1 MEVEL
6 GPQEAV
12 QRAGMQFSGVPPTAV
27 KSPTLTPMSMKSPNN
42 RPRLSQ
48 NAYSPKG
55 ILQLCGPPSMA
66 SKSPTLLP
74 MSLPEPALL
83 TVLQKFT
90 MKPKAP
96 SLLQRRRGAMALPM
110 EMPPAEKLV
119 DTLAALDDRY
129 KVLEKLGSGSAA
141 MVHRAIQL
149 GSGREVALKMPRSN
163 DPGVATLAKREYEML
178 KWLEPHPNIIQVVDF
193 HDLRGEATLVLEYFD
208 GSTLQAA
215 VTEKRFP
222 EHRAHSLGTKLMKA
236 VAHLHANNILH
247 RDVKPENVL
256 VSRGLRDLR
265 LIDLNVAACLDDGEP
280 LTPTGT
286 KLYKAP
292 ELLLGEPA
300 CERSDVWSTGLCIFF
315 MLSGSLPKCCG
326 FANRACALQTADF
339 ESDSWQL
346 ISGDCKAM
354 LQECLELER
363 ESRPTMAELLESEWI
378 ADSFTLLTLL
388 KSVVPGAQTAA
399 SVFNY
404 LKKSEG
410 AKFVGV
416 HAKGRRHTVQ
426 LECLDDA
433 TQMRR
438 MNTV

>member
-6 GPQEAV
+6 GPQEA
-12 QRAGMQFSGVPPTAV
+12 MQVEGVKFCGVPPTAV
-27 KSPTLTPMSMKSPNN
+27 KSPTLSPMSLKSPNN
-42 RPRLSQ
+42 RPRLSF
-48 NAYSPKG
+48 NAYSPQK
-55 ILQLCGPPSMA
+55 SMA
-66 SKSPTLLP
+66 AKSPTLLP
-74 MSLPEPALL
+74 MSLPEPAQL
-83 TVLQKFT
+83 TSPKKFI
-90 MKPKAP
+90 MKPKAL
-96 SLLQRRRGAMALPM
+96 SLLQRRRGATALPM
-110 EMPPAEKLV
+110 EIPRAEKIV

-163 DPGVATLAKREYEML
+163 DPGVATIAKREYEML
-178 KWLEPHPNIIQVVDF
+178 KRLAPHPNIIKVFDF

-208 GSTLQAA
+208 GSTLQAV

-300 CERSDVWSTGLCIFF
+300 CERSDVWSTGLCMFF
-315 MLSGSLPKCCG
+315 MLSGNLPRVCPCL
-326 FANRACALQTADF
+326 FCLFPRATLRPISVDF

-346 ISGDCKAM
+346 ISGACKAM
-354 LQECLELER
+354 LQQCLELER

-388 KSVVPGAQTAA
+388 SRVVPGA
-399 SVFNY
+399 
-404 LKKSEG
+404 G
-410 AKFVGV
+410 
-416 HAKGRRHTVQ
+416 GRR
-426 LECLDDA
+426 
-433 TQMRR
+433 
-438 MNTV
+438 